1 MKWLGHACFYLTS
14 PRGVRILTD
23 PFDKGV
29 PYPPVSVECDV
40 VTVSH
45 EHSDH
50 AGGLGGVKG
59 SPRVLR
65 GVDKDSGQVRRI
77 TDEVG
82 DVRFRTVPTD
92 HDDQG
97 GAKRGKNA
105 VFVMDFAGLVVVHL
119 GDLGHVLAETTVKDI
134 GRCDV
139 LLVPVGGF
147 YTIDGKAA
155 AEVVKSLSPRVVV
168 PMHYKTKYTA
178 SWPISGPDEFLRGQR
193 NVRYLDTDQVDLKAN
208 ALPAEQETWVFSF

>member
-14 PRGVRILTD
+14 PQGVRVLTD

-29 PYPPVSVECDV
+29 PYPPISVECDV

-50 AGGLGGVKG
+50 AGGLGGVQG
-59 SPRVLR
+59 SPKVLR
-65 GVDKDSGQVRRI
+65 GVDKESGQVRRI
-77 TDEVG
+77 ADRVG
-82 DVRFRTVPTD
+82 DVSFRTVATD

-97 GAKRGKNA
+97 GTKRGKNA
-105 VFVMDFAGLVVVHL
+105 VFVMDFAGLAVVHL
-119 GDLGHVLAETTVKDI
+119 GDLGHELSDGTVKEI

-155 AEVVKSLSPRVVV
+155 LAVVKSLSPKVVI
-168 PMHYKTKYTA
+168 PMHYKTRYTA
-178 SWPISGPDEFLRGQR
+178 SWPISGPEEFLQSQR
-193 NVRYLDTDQVDLKAN
+193 NVRYLGTDEVDLMRN
-208 ALPAEQETWVFSF
+208 ALPAEQEAWVFSI